1 MIQINNKLIPVGENG
16 QIINVDLGD
25 YQAVLESSFK
35 KCGFHDAFI
44 IDDILVAM
52 SFFAKNKLVERSDL
66 DDLLF
71 RVLIDNGLTDVAAH
85 FRSSCDKDIPVL
97 AERIKSKMQ
106 ELDNAFDTTILD
118 KIEQRIDAAAYIKD
132 DISDTFIHALC
143 LEELRL
149 SKIKQRPY
157 RLGEGLLIPNQSF
170 RAVLNLSADQMAWP
184 LSHLQIDSGG
194 YLFQSIHLEIFLD
207 DILVDLSM
215 PPFVELAFYEHIEG
229 LCEKSSSYL
238 KMAISDYLKSG
249 GEYDYLSIKVRTIR
263 DKKLRREFKKTC
275 AKGFERILREKYHA
289 FSDLG
294 QLIFHLD

>member
-16 QIINVDLGD
+16 HIVSADLGD

-52 SFFAKNKLVERSDL
+52 SFFAKKKLVERSDL
-66 DDLLF
+66 DDLLY
-71 RVLIDNGLTDVAAH
+71 RVLVDNGLTDVAAH
-85 FRSSCDKDIPVL
+85 FRVSSNKNVPVL
-97 AERIKSKMQ
+97 SERIKSKMQ
-106 ELDNAFDTTILD
+106 EIDNAFDPKIID
-118 KIEQRIDAAAYIKD
+118 KIEQRLEAASYIKED
-132 DISDTFIHALC
+132 VSDAFINAVC

-157 RLGEGLLIPNQSF
+157 KLGEGLLIPNQSF
-170 RAVLNLSADQMAWP
+170 RTVLNLSADQVDWP
-184 LSHLQIDSGG
+184 LGHLQIDSGG

-207 DILVDLSM
+207 NILSDLLMPPLVD
-215 PPFVELAFYEHIEG
+215 LAFYEYMED
-229 LCEKSSSYL
+229 LCEKSSTYL
-238 KMAISDYLKSG
+238 KKALEDYLNSG
-249 GEYDYLSIKVRTIR
+249 GEYDYLSIKVRAIR
-263 DKKLRREFKKTC
+263 DKKLRKEYKKAF
-275 AKGFERILREKYHA
+275 AKGFERILKKKYHA